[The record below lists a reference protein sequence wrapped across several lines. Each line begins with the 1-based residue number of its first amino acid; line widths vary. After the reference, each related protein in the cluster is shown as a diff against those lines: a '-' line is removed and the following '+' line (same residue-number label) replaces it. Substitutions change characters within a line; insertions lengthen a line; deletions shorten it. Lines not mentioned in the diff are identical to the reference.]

1 MLISMGDPRGR
12 RRLQLAAQGLL
23 AASALLAL
31 GADAAIYRCSGVG
44 RTTVFSDKPCP
55 ADRKQTRV
63 GQGGDLAGC
72 FEIED
77 VAEWEG
83 GSGHWILRIVADGEA
98 YQLREYFA
106 ADNPGEWPAGSTPLR
121 RATLDEID
129 AVALLYGLKVTGGYV
144 VDAAGAGTTGL
155 FNTWN
160 HDGRMQVVGL
170 FPFAN
175 GVARRVTCP

>member
-1 MLISMGDPRGR
+1 V
-12 RRLQLAAQGLL
+12 LL
-23 AASALLAL
+23 AAAVLCSTS
-31 GADAAIYRCSGVG
+31 ADAAIYRCSGKG

-55 ADRKQTRV
+55 ADRKQTRL

-77 VAEWEG
+77 VGEWEG
-83 GSGHWILRIVADGEA
+83 GSGHWIVRIAADGQS

-106 ADNPGEWPAGSTPLR
+106 VDTPGERPTASTPLR

-129 AVALLYGLKVTGGYV
+129 AVALQYRLKVTGGYV
-144 VDAAGAGTTGL
+144 VDAPGAGNTGV

-160 HDGRMQVVGL
+160 HDGEMQVVGL

-175 GVARRVTCP
+175 GIARRVTCP